1 MYYASIIFYGGV
13 SMVDDNKAKGGKARA
28 ESLTSEQ
35 RKAIA
40 RKAATARWDADIPLA
55 DFEGVFPIGNA
66 EVAAAVLPNGK
77 RLLTQATFLRALGR
91 SRSPKAGTGV
101 LSTVDGLPFF
111 LQADALTPYI
121 SDDLRMSTTPIFFR
135 TKSGGKAVGYD
146 AELLPMVC
154 EVYLKYR
161 DDSLAKDGKIPAISE
176 HVIRA
181 CDAVMRGL
189 ARVGI
194 VALVDEATGYQE
206 VRDRKALQSILDT
219 FLRKELAAWASCF
232 PNDFYK
238 EIFRLRGW
246 EWATISSKRP
256 RMVGKLTKDIVYSR
270 LAPGI
275 LKELEERNPR
285 NENWYRKGR
294 HHQWLTA
301 DVGHSALAQHLH
313 AVVAFMRVSKTWDKF
328 YEMLNR
334 AFPKRGDTLELP
346 FMADPSS

>member
-1 MYYASIIFYGGV
+1 MTDES
-13 SMVDDNKAKGGKARA
+13 KAKGGKARA
-28 ESLTSEQ
+28 ESLSSEQ

-40 RKAATARWDADIPLA
+40 RKAANARWDADIPLA
-55 DFEGVFPIGNA
+55 DFEGAFPIGNA
-66 EVAAAVLPNGK
+66 EVSAAVLPNGK

-111 LQADALTPYI
+111 LQAEALTPYI
-121 SDDLRMSTTPIFFR
+121 SEDLRMSTTPIFFR
-135 TKSGGKAVGYD
+135 TKSGGRAVGYD

-154 EVYLKYR
+154 EIYLKYR

-176 HVIRA
+176 HIIRA

-206 VRDRKALQSILDT
+206 VRDRKALQSILDA
-219 FLRKELAAWASCF
+219 FLRKELAAWALRF
-232 PNDFYK
+232 PKDFY
-238 EIFRLRGW
+238 EQIFRLRGW
-246 EWATISSKRP
+246 NWDSISAKRP
-256 RMVGKLTKDIVYSR
+256 RIVGKITKDIVYAR

-275 LKELEERNPR
+275 VKELEEKNPA
-285 NENWYRKGR
+285 NEKGYRKAR
-294 HHQWLTA
+294 HHQWLTE
-301 DVGHSALAQHLH
+301 DVGNPALAQHLH
-313 AVVAFMRVSKTWDKF
+313 TVITLMRLSQTWDQF
-328 YEMLNR
+328 YTMINQ

-346 FMADPSS
+346 FMADPTT